1 MDMSGSHRIEASR
14 EAVWAALND
23 PDILRQCIPG
33 CEEVVRQSDTEMTAK
48 VVAKVGPV
56 SAKFAGKVTLSDL
69 DPPNGYTITG
79 EGSGGAAGFGKGG
92 ATVALSDDGGA
103 TLLTYTAKAQVGGKL
118 AQIGSR
124 LVDATARK
132 MAEEFFARFTKIV
145 GPAPAEVAV
154 EVAPDAVAVDAGASG
169 AEAAPVVTPTVAAEP
184 AGAKPAVR
192 PAVYSDTTTTETAA
206 SSASKPATRM
216 AEPPPEIPLPLPAG
230 LASGLGSGLGS
241 RIGGAMGGGSSG
253 FYVPWAALLLV
264 VVLLASLALI
274 H

>member
-23 PDILRQCIPG
+23 PEILRQCIPG
-33 CEEVVRQSDTEMTAK
+33 CEEVVRQSDTEMTAR

-132 MAEEFFARFTKIV
+132 MAEEFFARFTQIV
-145 GPAPAEVAV
+145 GPAPAEDVSA
-154 EVAPDAVAVDAGASG
+154 EATSAEAPLASGTAAVAP
-169 AEAAPVVTPTVAAEP
+169 
-184 AGAKPAVR
+184 R
-192 PAVYSDTTTTETAA
+192 
-206 SSASKPATRM
+206 PATRV
-216 AEPPPEIPLPLPAG
+216 AEPPPEIPLPLPVG
-230 LASGLGSGLGS
+230 RGTGSGGS
-241 RIGGAMGGGSSG
+241 N
-253 FYVPWAALLLV
+253 FYVPWAALLVV
-264 VVLLASLALI
+264 VVLLASLAWVN
-274 H
+274 

>member
-14 EAVWAALND
+14 DAVWAALND

-92 ATVALSDDGGA
+92 ATVTLADDGGA
-103 TLLTYTAKAQVGGKL
+103 TLLSYTAKAQVGGKL

-132 MAEEFFARFTKIV
+132 MAEEFFARFTQIV
-145 GPAPAEVAV
+145 GPAPAEVPSVV
-154 EVAPDAVAVDAGASG
+154 EPVALDGA
-169 AEAAPVVTPTVAAEP
+169 AATPQ
-184 AGAKPAVR
+184 PAVR
-192 PAVYSDTTTTETAA
+192 PAVYSDPAPAAPATA
-206 SSASKPATRM
+206 KPASRM
-216 AEPPPEIPLPLPAG
+216 AEVPPEIPLPLPVGRGAG
-230 LASGLGSGLGS
+230 A
-241 RIGGAMGGGSSG
+241 GGGN
-253 FYVPWAALLLV
+253 FYVPWAALLVV
-264 VVLLASLALI
+264 VVLLASLAWMS
-274 H
+274 

>member
-14 EAVWAALND
+14 DAVWAALND
-23 PDILRQCIPG
+23 PEILRQCIPG

-92 ATVALSDDGGA
+92 ATVTLADDGGA
-103 TLLTYTAKAQVGGKL
+103 TLLSYTAKAQVGGKL

-145 GPAPAEVAV
+145 GPAPAELV
-154 EVAPDAVAVDAGASG
+154 P
-169 AEAAPVVTPTVAAEP
+169 AEAAPVATDAAVAAP
-184 AGAKPAVR
+184 P
-192 PAVYSDTTTTETAA
+192 PQ
-206 SSASKPATRM
+206 PATRM
-216 AEPPPEIPLPLPAG
+216 AEPPPEIPLPLPVG
-230 LASGLGSGLGS
+230 RGK
-241 RIGGAMGGGSSG
+241 GGGTG
-253 FYVPWAALLLV
+253 NFYVPWAAILV
-264 VVLLASLALI
+264 VVVLFAALAWMN
-274 H
+274 

>member
-132 MAEEFFARFTKIV
+132 MAEEFFARFTQIV
-145 GPAPAEVAV
+145 GPAPAEVAPDQ
-154 EVAPDAVAVDAGASG
+154 VAPDQVAVDAGASG

-192 PAVYSDTTTTETAA
+192 PAVYSDTTTAA
-206 SSASKPATRM
+206 AATPAPKPATRM

-230 LASGLGSGLGS
+230 LGGGLGSGLGS
-241 RIGGAMGGGSSG
+241 RIGGAIGGGSGG

>member
-92 ATVALSDDGGA
+92 ATVTLADDGGA

-132 MAEEFFARFTKIV
+132 MAEEFFARFTQIV
-145 GPAPAEVAV
+145 GPAPAEAAP
-154 EVAPDAVAVDAGASG
+154 EQVAPEQVAAETPAVAD
-169 AEAAPVVTPTVAAEP
+169 EP

-192 PAVYSDTTTTETAA
+192 PAVYSDTTTAPAPAPAPAA
-206 SSASKPATRM
+206 AAAAAAAPAPKPATRM
-216 AEPPPEIPLPLPAG
+216 AEPPPEIPLPLPVGRAG
-230 LASGLGSGLGS
+230 G
-241 RIGGAMGGGSSG
+241 IGGMIGGGSGG

>member
-14 EAVWAALND
+14 DAVWAALND
-23 PDILRQCIPG
+23 PEILRQCIPG

-92 ATVALSDDGGA
+92 ATVTLADDGGA

-132 MAEEFFARFTKIV
+132 MAEEFFARFTRIV
-145 GPAPAEVAV
+145 GPAPV
-154 EVAPDAVAVDAGASG
+154 
-169 AEAAPVVTPTVAAEP
+169 EAALAAEP
-184 AGAKPAVR
+184 VAEPVAGEAAGAAPAPQPAVR
-192 PAVYSDTTTTETAA
+192 PAVYSEPAT
-206 SSASKPATRM
+206 KPATRV
-216 AEPPPEIPLPLPAG
+216 AEPPPEIPLPLPVG
-230 LASGLGSGLGS
+230 RGKG
-241 RIGGAMGGGSSG
+241 GGAGN
-253 FYVPWAALLLV
+253 FYVPWAAILV
-264 VVLLASLALI
+264 VVVLFAALAWMN
-274 H
+274 

>member
-69 DPPNGYTITG
+69 DPPNGYTIAG

-92 ATVALSDDGGA
+92 ATVALSDDGDA

-132 MAEEFFARFTKIV
+132 MAEEFFARFTQIV
-145 GPAPAEVAV
+145 GPAPV
-154 EVAPDAVAVDAGASG
+154 
-169 AEAAPVVTPTVAAEP
+169 EAAPADPAPAAIP
-184 AGAKPAVR
+184 AAQ
-192 PAVYSDTTTTETAA
+192 T
-206 SSASKPATRM
+206 
-216 AEPPPEIPLPLPAG
+216 AEPPPEIPLPLPV
-230 LASGLGSGLGS
+230 GSGGGPGAGIRAGS
-241 RIGGAMGGGSSG
+241 GG

>member
-14 EAVWAALND
+14 DAVWAALND

-92 ATVALSDDGGA
+92 ATVTLAEDGGA
-103 TLLTYTAKAQVGGKL
+103 TLLSYTAKAQVGGKL

-132 MAEEFFARFTKIV
+132 MAEEFFARFTQIV
-145 GPAPAEVAV
+145 GPAPAEAPPAV
-154 EVAPDAVAVDAGASG
+154 EPVALDGA
-169 AEAAPVVTPTVAAEP
+169 AAAPQ
-184 AGAKPAVR
+184 PAVR
-192 PAVYSDTTTTETAA
+192 PAVYSDPAPA
-206 SSASKPATRM
+206 KPAARM
-216 AEPPPEIPLPLPAG
+216 AEAPPEIPLPLPVGRGAG
-230 LASGLGSGLGS
+230 A
-241 RIGGAMGGGSSG
+241 GGGN
-253 FYVPWAALLLV
+253 FYVPWAALLVV
-264 VVLLASLALI
+264 VVLLASLAWMS
-274 H
+274 

>member
-14 EAVWAALND
+14 DAVWAALND

-33 CEEVVRQSDTEMTAK
+33 CEDVVRQSDTEMTAK

-92 ATVALSDDGGA
+92 ATVTLADDGGA
-103 TLLTYTAKAQVGGKL
+103 TLLSYTAKAQVGGKL

-132 MAEEFFARFTKIV
+132 MAEEFFARFTQIV
-145 GPAPAEVAV
+145 GPAPAEAPPAV
-154 EVAPDAVAVDAGASG
+154 EPAALDAALPEATA
-169 AEAAPVVTPTVAAEP
+169 AAPQ
-184 AGAKPAVR
+184 PAVR
-192 PAVYSDTTTTETAA
+192 PAVYSDPAPAAPPTA
-206 SSASKPATRM
+206 KPASRM
-216 AEPPPEIPLPLPAG
+216 AEVPPEIPLPLPVGRGAG
-230 LASGLGSGLGS
+230 V
-241 RIGGAMGGGSSG
+241 GGGN
-253 FYVPWAALLLV
+253 FYVPWAALLVV
-264 VVLLASLALI
+264 VVLLVSLAWMS
-274 H
+274 

>member
-14 EAVWAALND
+14 DAVWAALND

-92 ATVALSDDGGA
+92 ATVTLADDGGA
-103 TLLTYTAKAQVGGKL
+103 TLLSYTAKAQVGGKL

-132 MAEEFFARFTKIV
+132 MAEEFFARFTQIV
-145 GPAPAEVAV
+145 GPAPADIPPAEVPPAV
-154 EVAPDAVAVDAGASG
+154 EPIALDA
-169 AEAAPVVTPTVAAEP
+169 AAPEATATAPQ
-184 AGAKPAVR
+184 PAVR
-192 PAVYSDTTTTETAA
+192 PAVYSEPAPASAA
-206 SSASKPATRM
+206 VPKPAVPKPAARM
-216 AEPPPEIPLPLPAG
+216 AKVPPEIPLPLPVG
-230 LASGLGSGLGS
+230 RGT
-241 RIGGAMGGGSSG
+241 GAGGGN
-253 FYVPWAALLLV
+253 FYVPWAALLVV
-264 VVLLASLALI
+264 VVLLASLAWMS
-274 H
+274 

>member
-14 EAVWAALND
+14 DAVWAALND

-69 DPPNGYTITG
+69 DPPNGYTIAG

-92 ATVALSDDGGA
+92 ATVTLADDGGA

-132 MAEEFFARFTKIV
+132 MAEEFFARFTQIV
-145 GPAPAEVAV
+145 GPAPAETAPVADP
-154 EVAPDAVAVDAGASG
+154 VAPEATAPAPA
-169 AEAAPVVTPTVAAEP
+169 AAP
-184 AGAKPAVR
+184 KPAVR
-192 PAVYSDTTTTETAA
+192 AA
-206 SSASKPATRM
+206 
-216 AEPPPEIPLPLPAG
+216 EVPPEIPLPLPVGRRAG
-230 LASGLGSGLGS
+230 AGSGN
-241 RIGGAMGGGSSG
+241 
-253 FYVPWAALLLV
+253 FYVPWAALLVV
-264 VVLLASLALI
+264 VVLLASLAWMS
-274 H
+274 

>member
-14 EAVWAALND
+14 DAVWAALND
-23 PDILRQCIPG
+23 PEILRQCIPG

-92 ATVALSDDGGA
+92 ATVTLADDGGA
-103 TLLTYTAKAQVGGKL
+103 TLLSYTAKAQVGGKL

-132 MAEEFFARFTKIV
+132 MAEEFFARFTQIV
-145 GPAPAEVAV
+145 GPAPAETAPADTVSVA
-154 EVAPDAVAVDAGASG
+154 EPVAAPAAT
-169 AEAAPVVTPTVAAEP
+169 EAAPQPAA
-184 AGAKPAVR
+184 R
-192 PAVYSDTTTTETAA
+192 PAVYSDPAPAA
-206 SSASKPATRM
+206 APATKPATRM
-216 AEPPPEIPLPLPAG
+216 AEPPPEIPLPLPVG
-230 LASGLGSGLGS
+230 RGK
-241 RIGGAMGGGSSG
+241 GGGTG
-253 FYVPWAALLLV
+253 NFYVPWAAILV
-264 VVLLASLALI
+264 VVVLFAALAWMN
-274 H
+274 

>member
-1 MDMSGSHRIEASR
+1 MDMSGSHRIEAGR

-23 PDILRQCIPG
+23 PEILRQCIPG

-92 ATVALSDDGGA
+92 ATVTLADDGGA

-132 MAEEFFARFTKIV
+132 MAEEFFARFTRIV
-145 GPAPAEVAV
+145 GPAPAEAAPV
-154 EVAPDAVAVDAGASG
+154 EVPVEVQA
-169 AEAAPVVTPTVAAEP
+169 AEAAPAAQ
-184 AGAKPAVR
+184 PAVR
-192 PAVYSDTTTTETAA
+192 PAVYTDPAPAA
-206 SSASKPATRM
+206 APAAKPATRM

-230 LASGLGSGLGS
+230 RG
-241 RIGGAMGGGSSG
+241 MGGGG
-253 FYVPWAALLLV
+253 GIGGGNFYVPWAALLVV
-264 VVLLASLALI
+264 VVLLASLAWMN
-274 H
+274 

>member
-14 EAVWAALND
+14 DAVWAALND
-23 PDILRQCIPG
+23 PEILRQCIPG

-92 ATVALSDDGGA
+92 ATVTLSDDGGA

-124 LVDATARK
+124 LVDATARR
-132 MAEEFFARFTKIV
+132 MAEEYFARFTQIV
-145 GPAPAEVAV
+145 GPAPAET
-154 EVAPDAVAVDAGASG
+154 APTEAAP
-169 AEAAPVVTPTVAAEP
+169 AEAAPQAV
-184 AGAKPAVR
+184 VR
-192 PAVYSDTTTTETAA
+192 PAVYSAPAPAA
-206 SSASKPATRM
+206 APAAKPASRV
-216 AEPPPEIPLPLPAG
+216 AEPPPEIPLPLPVG
-230 LASGLGSGLGS
+230 RGTGV
-241 RIGGAMGGGSSG
+241 GGGN
-253 FYVPWAALLLV
+253 FYVPWAALLVV
-264 VVLLASLALI
+264 VVLLASLAWMN
-274 H
+274 

>member
-14 EAVWAALND
+14 DAVWAALND
-23 PDILRQCIPG
+23 PEILRQCIPG

-92 ATVALSDDGGA
+92 ATVTLADDGGA
-103 TLLTYTAKAQVGGKL
+103 TLLSYTAKAQVGGKL

-132 MAEEFFARFTKIV
+132 MAEEFFARFTRIV
-145 GPAPAEVAV
+145 GPAPVETAPAV
-154 EVAPDAVAVDAGASG
+154 EPVAGEAAGA
-169 AEAAPVVTPTVAAEP
+169 AAAPQPASQPAAT
-184 AGAKPAVR
+184 R
-192 PAVYSDTTTTETAA
+192 PAVYSEPAA
-206 SSASKPATRM
+206 KPATRM
-216 AEPPPEIPLPLPAG
+216 VEPPPEIPLPLPVG
-230 LASGLGSGLGS
+230 RGKG
-241 RIGGAMGGGSSG
+241 GGAGN
-253 FYVPWAALLLV
+253 FYVPWAALLV
-264 VVLLASLALI
+264 IVVLFAALAWMN
-274 H
+274 